1 MLVLRERISG
11 RVWLHTQKSVAK
23 ILASR
28 NPFMESCFNRPDT
41 ANSST
46 KDPSRPRHENYVSTG
61 STKIG
66 IPRIIYSHLSVHY
79 LPLLT
84 PPSSPSNPHLSI
96 STLPLLPMSLMP
108 PLTKMTPPLP
118 LLPTIPTR
126 FPLPPIPHPKPLH
139 HVHFLLLRQ
148 WDRRSRRREDACETG
163 ASGCVMHAL

>member
-108 PLTKMTPPLP
+108 PPHKNDTSPPPSPYHPHPLP
-118 LLPTIPTR
+118 
-126 FPLPPIPHPKPLH
+126 
-139 HVHFLLLRQ
+139 
-148 WDRRSRRREDACETG
+148 S
-163 ASGCVMHAL
+163 ASDTTS